1 GGGGPGLWLARY
13 AGALLT
19 GVVFSPVAVTHAGQ
33 RAPLFGL
40 AGRARFVVGDLGD
53 TGLPD
58 ACADAVICIDALHFA
73 ADRTVAAREAF
84 RILRPGRRLVLTNW
98 QPRTPGADPRLPS
111 RLHDLDWAAILNQ
124 AGFVDVFTEAR
135 PEW

>member
-1 GGGGPGLWLARY
+1 
-13 AGALLT
+13 
-19 GVVFSPVAVTHAGQ
+19 
-33 RAPLFGL
+33 
-40 AGRARFVVGDLGD
+40 
-53 TGLPD
+53 
-58 ACADAVICIDALHFA
+58 ICIDALHFA

-124 AGFVDVFTEAR
+124 AGFVDVVTEAR
-135 PEW
+135 PEWHDLFTRVYRIALEQGDPGDDSALAALQDEAREALPTADLLHRVVSTATRPHH